1 MSGSLRPGRF
11 VASLG
16 ATPRLSA
23 QHPGVPAALRRRGRV
38 SRLSLRLALAG
49 RVLMSALRLSAR
61 RGAAPA
67 AAVGVPGVRASDV
80 ADGGDGDAR
89 HPHAA
94 AGVVL
99 GGLPGGHPP
108 PGDLGGAAQAPA
120 GHRPLRHGV
129 ADPSQAAPG
138 NGRPR
143 TPRAHRPRRSRRLLR
158 RRHRGRPSW
167 RAKVRFEQ
175 GDRCRRGRAARRG
188 LGAPAPERDPRPL
201 RRLAVRLR
209 HRGRGARRGGAYRW
223 LAGLPASPSPG
234 L

>member
-1 MSGSLRPGRF
+1 MPG
-11 VASLG
+11 L
-16 ATPRLSA
+16 
-23 QHPGVPAALRRRGRV
+23 
-38 SRLSLRLALAG
+38 
-49 RVLMSALRLSAR
+49 
-61 RGAAPA
+61 
-67 AAVGVPGVRASDV
+67 RASDV
-80 ADGGDGDAR
+80 GDGGDGDAR
-89 HPHAA
+89 HPHGA

-99 GGLPGGHPP
+99 GGLSGGHPS
-108 PGDLGGAAQAPA
+108 PGDLSGAAQAPA
-120 GHRPLRHGV
+120 GHRPLRHRV
-129 ADPSQAAPG
+129 ADPAQAAPG

-209 HRGRGARRGGAYRW
+209 HRGRGSRRGGAHRW
-223 LAGLPASPSPG
+223 LAGLPASRSPG
-234 L
+234 LRAPPVKPTPNAGRRVAPAARAPLDLQPQGLAARHPPRRLARAPAGLPGRVRLSP